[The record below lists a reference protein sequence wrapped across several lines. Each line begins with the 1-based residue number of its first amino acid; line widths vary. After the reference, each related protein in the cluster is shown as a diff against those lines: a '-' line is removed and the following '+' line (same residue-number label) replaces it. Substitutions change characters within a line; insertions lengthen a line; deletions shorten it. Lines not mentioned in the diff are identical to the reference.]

1 MSNSGFLY
9 LAIAIISLAT
19 SFILHHNDIVDG
31 IGKALFGVFFILFL
45 IVRLFGE
52 KNA

>member
-1 MSNSGFLY
+1 MFLGLAVLS
-9 LAIAIISLAT
+9 LAIG
-19 SFILHHNDIVDG
+19 FIGHGNPVVNG
-31 IGKALFGVFFILFL
+31 MGKALFGVFLILFL